1 MTKFCIY
8 LFVRQLW
15 MVIDKRDEMLSLNT
29 VRCVAILLTT
39 ECESAGIIKSANP
52 AKETEGLRKSQEEL
66 ITGIL
71 KCLGYFTT
79 HTASLCAEQVYI

>member
-1 MTKFCIY
+1 
-8 LFVRQLW
+8 
-15 MVIDKRDEMLSLNT
+15 MVVDKRDEMLSQNA

-39 ECESAGIIKSANP
+39 ECETAGIIKSTNNALR
-52 AKETEGLRKSQEEL
+52 ETDGLRKSQEEL

-79 HTASLCAEQVYI
+79 HSSIQCAEQVIFVIL